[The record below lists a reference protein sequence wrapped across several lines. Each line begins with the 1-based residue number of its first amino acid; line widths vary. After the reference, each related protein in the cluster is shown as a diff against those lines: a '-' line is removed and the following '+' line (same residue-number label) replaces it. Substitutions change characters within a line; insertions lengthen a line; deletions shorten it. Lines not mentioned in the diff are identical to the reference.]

1 MRKIIVL
8 LWVILLPI
16 TSLIAQTDEG
26 KQEAYNQLK
35 EWAVVKLTIAYM
47 EDLKGW
53 DSNTKGINTNE
64 FGTYKKLVNDFQ
76 IFSIEKKIILEE
88 VGQSLEKGDWKST
101 KNNVFLPYIIFI
113 NDSINDYNFNQIKA
127 YGYSEKVLKDNFFL
141 AKKNIFG
148 KYQELLNEKITNEES
163 SILAENEIENTQVE
177 SFQNI
182 RIDEASIEKLSV
194 SSFWLYG
201 FLGLMLLVVILVLK
215 LISENKKLKRRLN
228 NSKNK
233 SKIKSSNN
241 QLASPKTKRI
251 EEENHNLREEIE
263 KLIEKIESLK
273 KQLGNLE
280 YNPVSPAEHSTSN
293 VIIETHSHSINLEVP
308 QQNIRN
314 LIYLSSPFQNLTF
327 ANEDARKDKNSNSL
341 YQVDFNEQMQTG
353 YLTILVDADLSKA
366 LNSPDTYLETACTY
380 ENEYF
385 NNARAIKIIEKG
397 EIKLDGEDWIV
408 IKKVRIKFI

>member
-8 LWVILLPI
+8 LWVIFLPI

-64 FGTYKKLVNDFQ
+64 FDTYKKLVNDFQ

-88 VGQSLEKGDWKST
+88 VGQSLEKGNWKTT
-101 KNNVFLPYIIFI
+101 KNNVFLSYIIFI

-127 YGYSEKVLKDNFFL
+127 YGYSDKILKENFSL
-141 AKKNIFG
+141 AKKTIYG
-148 KYQELLNEKITNEES
+148 KYNELLNEKITNEES

-182 RIDEASIEKLSV
+182 RIDEASIEKLSI
-194 SSFWLYG
+194 SSFWLYA

-228 NSKNK
+228 NSRNK
-233 SKIKSSNN
+233 SKIQSSNN
-241 QLASPKTKRI
+241 QLPSPKTKRI

-273 KQLGNLE
+273 KRIGNLK
-280 YNPVSPAEHSTSN
+280 YNAVSPIKQTTSN
-293 VIIETHSHSINLEVP
+293 TITDKSSPSINLEVS
-308 QQNIRN
+308 QHTNSN

-327 ANEDARKDKNSNSL
+327 ANEDASKGKTLNSL

-366 LNSPDTYLETACTY
+366 LNSPDSYIETACIY

-408 IKKVRIKFI
+408 TKKVRIKFI